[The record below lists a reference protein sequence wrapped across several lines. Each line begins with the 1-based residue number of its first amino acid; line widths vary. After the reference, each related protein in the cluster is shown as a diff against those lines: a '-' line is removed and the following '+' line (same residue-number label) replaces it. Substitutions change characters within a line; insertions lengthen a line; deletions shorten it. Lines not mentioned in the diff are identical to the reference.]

1 MVTGVRMETKDFE
14 RFVASQQ
21 GDAGIDW
28 AEVRDEWLRALN
40 SLHGKILG
48 FLREY
53 IKAGTI
59 SYGFTEIELN
69 EPDIGI
75 YLAKRMD
82 IKIGRQSVS
91 LVPLGT
97 MLIGC
102 KGRVDAQG
110 PAGHA
115 QILLVNEKV
124 SRAADLIKVTVSVGG
139 KVPHSTRERKPASW
153 AWKILTT
160 TVERR
165 FVDLDKDSFFA
176 LLMEIANA

>member
-1 MVTGVRMETKDFE
+1 METKDFE
-14 RFVASQQ
+14 RFVETQQ

-28 AEVRDEWLRALN
+28 AEVRDEWLRALD
-40 SLHGKILG
+40 SLHGKILD
-48 FLREY
+48 FLQEY
-53 IKAGTI
+53 IKARKI

-69 EPDIGI
+69 EPDVGR

-110 PAGHA
+110 PAGRA

-124 SRAADLIKVTVSVGG
+124 KRAADLIKVTVGVAG
-139 KVPHSTRERKPASW
+139 KVPPSPPEQEPTSW
-153 AWKILTT
+153 TWKILTT

-176 LLMEIANA
+176 LLMEVANA

>member
-1 MVTGVRMETKDFE
+1 METKDFE
-14 RFVASQQ
+14 RFVESQQ
-21 GDAGIDW
+21 GTSSDAGIDP
-28 AEVRDEWLRALN
+28 AEVRDEWLRALD

-48 FLREY
+48 FLQEY
-53 IKAGTI
+53 LKAGSI
-59 SYGFTEIELN
+59 RYSFTEIELN
-69 EPDIGI
+69 EPEIGR
-75 YLAKRMD
+75 YLAKQMD

-97 MLIGC
+97 MLFGF

-115 QILLVNEKV
+115 QIFLVNEEVK
-124 SRAADLIKVTVSVGG
+124 SAADLIKVTPGVGG
-139 KVPHSTRERKPASW
+139 KVPRSTRERKPTSW

-160 TVERR
+160 TVEKR

>member
-1 MVTGVRMETKDFE
+1 M
-14 RFVASQQ
+14 ASRPQLSSWQ
-21 GDAGIDW
+21 
-28 AEVRDEWLRALN
+28 
-40 SLHGKILG
+40 ILG

-110 PAGHA
+110 PAGSCTDP
-115 QILLVNEKV
+115 
-124 SRAADLIKVTVSVGG
+124 SR
-139 KVPHSTRERKPASW
+139 E
-153 AWKILTT
+153 
-160 TVERR
+160 
-165 FVDLDKDSFFA
+165 
-176 LLMEIANA
+176 

>member
-1 MVTGVRMETKDFE
+1 VTPGSTGQRCETNGF
-14 RFVASQQ
+14 APS
-21 GDAGIDW
+21 
-28 AEVRDEWLRALN
+28 
-40 SLHGKILG
+40 ILG
-48 FLREY
+48 FRQEY

-82 IKIGRQSVS
+82 IKIGKQSVS

-115 QILLVNEKV
+115 QIFFVNEKV
-124 SRAADLIKVTVSVGG
+124 RRAADLITVTVSVGG
-139 KVPHSTRERKPASW
+139 KVPPSPRAQKPASW
-153 AWKILTT
+153 VWKILTT
-160 TVERR
+160 TVEKR